1 MRHALL
7 LIFATCALA
16 LSSCDSNGNKPDDG
30 GNGSARSKLERP
42 NVLPRP
48 PSGGLPADLR
58 PPR

>member
-1 MRHALL
+1 MMRHAFVLV
-7 LIFATCALA
+7 FATFALA
-16 LSSCDSNGNKPDDG
+16 LASCDSNGKPEDG

-42 NVLPRP
+42 NALPRP

>member
-1 MRHALL
+1 MRHSLV
-7 LIFATCALA
+7 LIVATFALA
-16 LSSCDSNGNKPDDG
+16 LASCDSNGKPDNG

-48 PSGGLPADLR
+48 PSDGLPADLR